1 VKVTG
6 FVSVQLPVN
15 VTVRVTL
22 YTPGVFG
29 VPEIVGCDAFGMDK
43 PGGNPVA
50 LNVCGV
56 PVTVIVYVNATPT
69 IPVASPLLMLW
80 VLHAA
85 FALTALARRKSN
97 GKIVLIDQANCD
109 EEPVNLMGVS
119 ARQAQQ
125 TRHRRPVPAPLLHL
139 LCRC

>member
-1 VKVTG
+1 MKVTG

-15 VTVRVTL
+15 VTVRITL
-22 YTPGVFG
+22 YTPEVVG
-29 VPEIVGCDAFGMDK
+29 VPESVGCDAFGMDK

-80 VLHAA
+80 VLHAP
-85 FALTALARRKSN
+85 LPVTALARRKSN

-109 EEPVNLMGVS
+109 EEPVNLMAVW

-125 TRHRRPVPAPLLHL
+125 MLSLPPDRARRLRLS
-139 LCRC
+139 C

>member
-1 VKVTG
+1 MKVTALL
-6 FVSVQLPVN
+6 SVQLPVN
-15 VTVRVTL
+15 VTVRITL
-22 YTPGVFG
+22 YTPEVVG

-50 LNVCGV
+50 LYVCGL
-56 PVTVIVYVNATPT
+56 PVVVIVYVNATPT

-97 GKIVLIDQANCD
+97 GKIVLIDQANF
-109 EEPVNLMGVS
+109 EQEPMNLMAMWVRQGQQMLPLPPDR
-119 ARQAQQ
+119 AR
-125 TRHRRPVPAPLLHL
+125 PLRLS
-139 LCRC
+139 C

>member
-1 VKVTG
+1 M
-6 FVSVQLPVN
+6 
-15 VTVRVTL
+15 
-22 YTPGVFG
+22 
-29 VPEIVGCDAFGMDK
+29 PEIVGCDALGMDK

-50 LNVCGV
+50 LNVCGL

-85 FALTALARRKSN
+85 LALTALARRKSN
-97 GKIVLIDQANCD
+97 GKIVLIDQANFD
-109 EEPVNLMGVS
+109 EDPVNLMGLW

-125 TRHRRPVPAPLLHL
+125 RPHRRPDRARPLRLS
-139 LCRC
+139 C

>member
-1 VKVTG
+1 
-6 FVSVQLPVN
+6 
-15 VTVRVTL
+15 
-22 YTPGVFG
+22 

-50 LNVCGV
+50 LYDCAL
-56 PVTVIVYVNATPT
+56 PVTVIVYVNAMFTM
-69 IPVASPLLMLW
+69 PVASPLLMLW

-85 FALTALARRKSN
+85 LALTALARRKSN

-109 EEPVNLMGVS
+109 QEPVNLMAMW

-125 TRHRRPVPAPLLHL
+125 IVPPHRAQPPRLS
-139 LCRC
+139 C